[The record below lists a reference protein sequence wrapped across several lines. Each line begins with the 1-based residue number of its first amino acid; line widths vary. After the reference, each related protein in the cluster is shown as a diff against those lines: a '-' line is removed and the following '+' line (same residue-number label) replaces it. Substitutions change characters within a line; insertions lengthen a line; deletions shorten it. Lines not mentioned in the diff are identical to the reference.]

1 MSDTSFSAGTV
12 VPSTWLNDVND
23 FTYKSWFV
31 NASAFG
37 ALNDGTT
44 DNTAAVQLALD
55 SLGTPGGTV
64 QVSPNT
70 KFNLQSLVFPQRS
83 NLEFRMDDDLSRP
96 NPSTTL
102 GTNERVMFMANANAS
117 GIVNEIQMTAA
128 FHPGLVIDVRRDVAG
143 HDAFLGAGQD
153 RVPTVDEPARASIN
167 FADQQIGVYRTIY
180 QAYGGTT
187 YSVFAGT
194 YSNGWRNT
202 VTITGVGTGAGG
214 FVSLP
219 AVGDLVTGSVSGAK
233 GWFLSA
239 TTTTTTLL
247 WDSGRF
253 AAGDR
258 LIDSSETTVNTASS
272 VAFAIDDFQTFGQDS
287 RKGNWSFGLPVGVGD
302 ELVNVGG
309 RMALLPSR
317 DFGQYRHKTIA
328 HPGLLFADLVTD
340 VPTNGFVVHYDT
352 TAAAASRRLTVRRIS
367 GATEE
372 TTDAA
377 HLNACRAHCN
387 FGNAG
392 FASPSGTSSF
402 GIASV
407 TRTGTGRYDIVFS
420 RAMERNDYSVSISLE
435 EASIK
440 GGYPLSKTTAGFTL
454 AVATLGGTTAV
465 DLAAAVSVV
474 VHGGD
479 I

>member
-1 MSDTSFSAGTV
+1 MSDTTFSAGTV

-44 DNTAAVQLALD
+44 NNTAAVQLALD
-55 SLGTPGGTV
+55 SLETSGGIV

-102 GTNERVMFMANANAS
+102 GTNERVLFQANANAG
-117 GIVNEIQMTAA
+117 GIVNEHRITAS
-128 FHPGLVIDVRRDVAG
+128 FHPSMNIDVRRDVAG
-143 HDAFLGAGQD
+143 HDAHLGAGQV
-153 RVPTVDEPARASIN
+153 RVPTSSVPARASFNI
-167 FADQQIGVYRTIY
+167 FDQQVDAYRT
-180 QAYGGTT
+180 AYEIFGGD
-187 YSVFAGT
+187 
-194 YSNGWRNT
+194 YSNFSGVTSHGWRRT

-214 FVSLP
+214 FVSVP
-219 AVGDLVTGSVSGAK
+219 AVGTEVTGSVSGAK

-247 WDSGRF
+247 WNSGKF
-253 AAGDR
+253 AAGDA
-258 LIDSSETTVNTASS
+258 LIDNNETTVNTASS
-272 VAFAIDDFQTFGQDS
+272 VAFAIEPLQSFGQDL
-287 RKGNWSFGLPVGVGD
+287 RRGNWSFGLPVGAGTD
-302 ELVNVGG
+302 LLSVGG
-309 RMALLPSR
+309 RVALLPTRTFS
-317 DFGQYRHKTIA
+317 QYVDKTIT
-328 HPGLLFADLVTD
+328 HPGLVLSDLVSD

-352 TAAAASRRLTVRRIS
+352 TAAAASRRLTVRKIS
-367 GATEE
+367 SATEE
-372 TTDAA
+372 TTEAA

-392 FASPSGTSSF
+392 GVSTSAF
-402 GIASV
+402 NVASV

-435 EASIK
+435 EASTK
-440 GGYPLSKTTAGFTL
+440 GGYPLSKTTSGFTL

-465 DLAAAVSVV
+465 DLTAAVSIVI
-474 VHGGD
+474 HGGD